1 MANSFE
7 EIAATAMKL
16 PARERVRLAQQLAAS
31 LEEEVEVG
39 VETLWAAE
47 AERRLEEL
55 RSGKVRGIDSTA
67 AFRKAREAIMR

>member
-31 LEEEVEVG
+31 LEGEVEGGEKSEGLFFIFGAGANGYANV
-39 VETLWAAE
+39 
-47 AERRLEEL
+47 
-55 RSGKVRGIDSTA
+55 D
-67 AFRKAREAIMR
+67 